1 MSCRDCASTSDRL
14 SSVCTATVDRLYGAE
29 VNDQE
34 RHEATPDAQ
43 AGYLRIGELAKRT
56 GVSPELLRA
65 WEQRYG
71 LLQPT
76 RTAGGFRLY
85 SAADEARVRR
95 MQRIVSGGLAAAQAA
110 RLVRS
115 GGEPAPRA
123 VATSVSTL
131 EDAAGSLAAS
141 LDRLDEPAANSALDR
156 LFSAYTIETVLQD
169 VVIPYLH
176 RLGERWEAGEVS
188 VAQEHFA
195 SNLIRG
201 RLLGL
206 AQGWGQGRGPGA
218 ILACVPGEH
227 HELGLLAFGVALRRR
242 GWRITYLGTDS
253 PIGAVA
259 DIVRSLAP
267 AVVVLLS
274 MNPDNFLDHAREIA
288 DLAAQVQ
295 FAIAGSGATP
305 EVAQLT
311 KTRVL
316 DQDPV
321 SAAETIDRDHPA
333 RDDDRRRS

>member
-1 MSCRDCASTSDRL
+1 
-14 SSVCTATVDRLYGAE
+14 
-29 VNDQE
+29 VNEQQ
-34 RHEATPDAQ
+34 RHQPTPDPGP
-43 AGYLRIGELAKRT
+43 GYLRIGELAKRT

-76 RTAGGFRLY
+76 RTPGGFRLY
-85 SAADEARVRR
+85 SAADEARVQR
-95 MQRIVSGGLAAAQAA
+95 MQTLVSSGLAAAQAA
-110 RLVRS
+110 RLVLS
-115 GGEPAPRA
+115 GGEPAPRT
-123 VATSVSTL
+123 VSSSATIL
-131 EDAAGSLAAS
+131 EDAAGNLTAS
-141 LDRLDEPAANSALDR
+141 LDRLDEQAANTALDR
-156 LFSAYTIETVLQD
+156 LFSAYTVETVLQE
-169 VVIPYLH
+169 VVLPYLH

-195 SNLIRG
+195 SNLLRA

-206 AQGWGQGRGPGA
+206 AQGWGQGQGPGA
-218 ILACVPGEH
+218 ILACVPGEQ

-259 DIVRSLAP
+259 DIAPSLTP

-274 MNPDNFLDHAREIA
+274 LNPDNFLDHAREIKQ
-288 DLAAQVQ
+288 LTKQIPVM
-295 FAIAGSGATP
+295 IAGTGATP
-305 EVAQLT
+305 EVARHTQTHL
-311 KTRVL
+311 L

-333 RDDDRRRS
+333 PR

>member
-1 MSCRDCASTSDRL
+1 VIVDCLYST
-14 SSVCTATVDRLYGAE
+14 G
-29 VNDQE
+29 VNEQE
-34 RHEATPDAQ
+34 RHQPTPDAGP
-43 AGYLRIGELAKRT
+43 GYLRIGQLARRT

-85 SAADEARVRR
+85 SAADEGRVRQ
-95 MQRIVSGGLAAAQAA
+95 MQRLVSGGLAAAQAA
-110 RLVRS
+110 RLVLS
-115 GGEPAPRA
+115 GGEPAPPA
-123 VATSVSTL
+123 VPAPTTL
-131 EDAAGSLAAS
+131 EDAAGDLAAS
-141 LDRLDEPAANSALDR
+141 LDRMDEQAANTALDR
-156 LFSAYTIETVLQD
+156 LLAAYTVETVLRE
-169 VVIPYLH
+169 VVLPYLH

-206 AQGWGQGRGPGA
+206 AQGWGQGQGPSA
-218 ILACVPGEH
+218 ILACVPGEQ

-259 DIVRSLAP
+259 DATRSLPP

-274 MNPDNFLDHAREIA
+274 LSPEGFLDHAGEIGK
-288 DLAAQVQ
+288 LAEQVRVV
-295 FAIAGSGATP
+295 IAGTGATG
-305 EVAQLT
+305 EVARQT
-311 KTRVL
+311 GTRVL

-321 SAAETIDRDHPA
+321 SAAGVIDRDYSAP
-333 RDDDRRRS
+333 R